1 MESSKV
7 VDTTERKGSAPPPP
21 PTSESKK
28 NYKGFVAGVFSG
40 IAKLSGM
47 SPPHCVFIS
56 CVVFGVFFALGGWLI
71 LICGGLVGHP
81 YVLY

>member
-7 VDTTERKGSAPPPP
+7 VNTTERKGSAPPPA
-21 PTSESKK
+21 SESKK

-47 SPPHCVFIS
+47 SRPHCVLIS
-56 CVVFGVFFALGGWLI
+56 C
-71 LICGGLVGHP
+71 GLFCRMAG
-81 YVLY
+81 